1 MQPARRPWVVIILL
15 IVIAGVLGWLASAD
29 PAGTVRYW
37 VLVAVGI
44 VAAAFG
50 GYLAFRRRT
59 R

>member
-1 MQPARRPWVVIILL
+1 LRPASRPWVVIILL
-15 IVIAGVLGWLASAD
+15 VVLAGVLGWLASAE
-29 PAGTVRYW
+29 PVGSVRYW

-50 GYLAFRRRT
+50 GYLALRRRM